1 MRDVAIIGAGMIPFG
16 RRDEDSLMDMLAYAS
31 LKALDDA
38 GLGDKSVDAVYVGN
52 MGGGIIQHQTA
63 IASSLVDR
71 LSLLPAAAETIENG
85 PASGGSAVKNGLLAV
100 ASGYYDYVLVVG
112 GEKMREVTGWRA
124 TDFVATMTHPGAEYP
139 YGITLPGMAGMF
151 TRLYMEKYGV
161 TREHLVTVTLKNQEM
176 GALNPYAHVE
186 MVLSREGIFDSPH
199 SIVNNPP
206 MADPL
211 HLYDACP
218 VSDGAAAIVLCPLDM
233 LKAEKKSLD
242 ASKPLVVIAGFGQAT
257 DTQTLQEREDPTD
270 LKAVTLAAQ
279 KAFEMAKLK
288 PGDIHVAEL
297 HDAFTI
303 LEIAESEHVGFFKKG
318 EGGKAAMAGKTRLGG
333 QIPINVSGGLK
344 ARGHPVGATGVAQ
357 VVDIVFQLRH
367 ELPKTR
373 QVKNAMN
380 GLTVNFGGFGNNVL
394 AFVLRRVQQ

>member
-16 RRDEDSLMDMLAYAS
+16 RRDEDSLLDMLAYAS

-38 GLGDKSVDAVYVGN
+38 GMGDKSVSAVYVGN
-52 MGGGIIQHQTA
+52 MGAGIIQHQSS

-71 LSLLPAAAETIENG
+71 LSLLPAAADVVENG

-112 GEKMREVTGWRA
+112 GEKMREITGWRA
-124 TDFVATMTHPGAEYP
+124 TDFVATMTHPQVEYP

-151 TRLYMEKYGV
+151 TRLYMEKWGV
-161 TREHLVTVTLKNQEM
+161 TREHLLAVTLKNQEM

-186 MVLSREGIFDSPH
+186 MALDREGIFDSPH
-199 SIVNNPP
+199 AVVNNPVA
-206 MADPL
+206 ADPL
-211 HLYDACP
+211 HLYDLCP
-218 VSDGAAAIVLCPLDM
+218 VSDGAAAVLLCP
-233 LKAEKKSLD
+233 AEMAKKLG
-242 ASKPLVVIAGFGQAT
+242 KPFVQIAGFGQAT
-257 DTQTLQEREDPTD
+257 DTHTLQEREDPTD
-270 LKAVTLAAQ
+270 LKAVTLASQQAL
-279 KAFEMAKLK
+279 EMAKLK
-288 PGDIHVAEL
+288 PAEIDVAEL

-318 EGGKAAMAGKTRLGG
+318 EGGKAAAAGKTRLGG

-357 VVDIVFQLRH
+357 VVDIVWQLRH
-367 ELPKTR
+367 ALPKER
-373 QVKNAMN
+373 QVKNARH
-380 GLTVNFGGFGNNVL
+380 GLTVNFGGFGNNITS
-394 AFVLRRVQQ
+394 FVLKRVEA

>member
-1 MRDVAIIGAGMIPFG
+1 MRDVAIIGVGMIPFG
-16 RRDEDSLMDMLAYAS
+16 RRDEDGLMDMLAYAS

-38 GLGDKSVDAVYVGN
+38 GLGEAEQPVDAVYVGN

-71 LSLLPAAAETIENG
+71 ISLLPAAAETVENG

-100 ASGYYDYVLVVG
+100 ASGYYDSVLVVG

-124 TDFVATMTHPGAEYP
+124 TDFVATMTHPQAEYP

-161 TREHLVTVTLKNQEM
+161 TREQLVSIAIKNQAM
-176 GALNPYAHVE
+176 GGLNPYAHVE
-186 MVLSREGIFDSPH
+186 MSLSREGIYDSPH

-206 MADPL
+206 VADPL

-218 VSDGAAAIVLCPLDM
+218 VSDGAAALILCPLEM
-233 LKAEKKSLD
+233 VKKAG
-242 ASKPLVVIAGFGQAT
+242 KPPIVIAGFGQAT
-257 DTQTLQEREDPTD
+257 DTQTLQERDDPTD

-279 KAFEMAKLK
+279 QAFERAKLK
-288 PGDIHVAEL
+288 PSDIDVAEL

-333 QIPINVSGGLK
+333 QLPINMSGGLK

-367 ELPKTR
+367 ELNKER
-373 QVKNAMN
+373 QVKNAKN
-380 GLTVNFGGFGNNVL
+380 GFTINFGGFGNNVL
-394 AFVLRRVQQ
+394 AFVLRRAEQ

>member
-1 MRDVAIIGAGMIPFG
+1 MAGREHFRDVAIIGAGMIPFG

-31 LKALDDA
+31 LNALDDA
-38 GLGDKSVDAVYVGN
+38 GMGDQTVDAVYVAN
-52 MGGGIIQHQTA
+52 MGGGILQHQTA

-85 PASGGSAVKNGLLAV
+85 PASGASAVKNGLLAV
-100 ASGYYDYVLVVG
+100 ASGYYDMVLVVG

-124 TDFVATMTHPGAEYP
+124 TDFVATMTHPLAEYI
-139 YGITLPGMAGMF
+139 YGVTLPGMAGMF
-151 TRLYMEKYGV
+151 TRLYMERYGV
-161 TREHLVTVTLKNQEM
+161 TREHLVGVAVKNQEM
-176 GALNPYAHVE
+176 GGLNPYAHVE
-186 MVLSREGIFDSPH
+186 MAITRQGIFDSPD
-199 SIVNNPP
+199 SVVNNPP
-206 MADPL
+206 VADPL

-218 VSDGAAAIVLCPLDM
+218 VSDGAAALILCPLEM
-233 LKAEKKSLD
+233 AKKAKKPPVL
-242 ASKPLVVIAGFGQAT
+242 IAGFGQAT

-279 KAFEMAKLK
+279 QAYEMAQVK
-288 PGDIHVAEL
+288 PGDIDLAEL

-318 EGGKAAMAGKTRLGG
+318 EGGKAVAAGKTHLGG

-357 VVDIVFQLRH
+357 VVDIVFQLRQ
-367 ELPKTR
+367 EVGKAR
-373 QVKNAMN
+373 QVKNART

-394 AFVLRRVQQ
+394 AFVLRRVDS

>member
-1 MRDVAIIGAGMIPFG
+1 MPAWGTR
-16 RRDEDSLMDMLAYAS
+16 
-31 LKALDDA
+31 
-38 GLGDKSVDAVYVGN
+38 SVDAVYVAN
-52 MGGGIIQHQTA
+52 MGGGMLQHQTA

-85 PASGGSAVKNGLLAV
+85 PASGASAVKNGLLAV

-124 TDFVATMTHPGAEYP
+124 TDFVATMTHPQAEYP

-161 TREHLVTVTLKNQEM
+161 TREHLLAVSLKNQEM

-186 MVLSREGIFDSPH
+186 MALDREGIFDSPH
-199 SIVNNPP
+199 AIVNNPVVGRS
-206 MADPL
+206 A
-211 HLYDACP
+211 AP
-218 VSDGAAAIVLCPLDM
+218 VRSLPGERWRSGARPVPAGNGARKLRHKPPVL
-233 LKAEKKSLD
+233 
-242 ASKPLVVIAGFGQAT
+242 IAGFGQAT
-257 DTQTLQEREDPTD
+257 DTQTLQERDDPTD

-318 EGGKAAMAGKTRLGG
+318 EGGKAAAAGKTRLGG

-357 VVDIVFQLRH
+357 VVDIVWQLRH
-367 ELPKTR
+367 ELPKNR
-373 QVKNAMN
+373 QVQKAEN

-394 AFVLRRVQQ
+394 SFVLRRVEP

>member
-1 MRDVAIIGAGMIPFG
+1 MRDVAIIGVGMIPFG

-31 LKALDDA
+31 LKALEDA
-38 GLGDKSVDAVYVGN
+38 GLIKAEHAVDAVYVGN
-52 MGGGIIQHQTA
+52 MGSGMLQHQTA

-71 LSLLPAAAETIENG
+71 LSLLPAAAETVENG

-100 ASGYYDYVLVVG
+100 ASGYYDTVLVVG

-124 TDFVATMTHPGAEYP
+124 TDFVATMTHPESEYP
-139 YGITLPGMAGMF
+139 YGITLPGLAGMF

-161 TREHLVTVTLKNQEM
+161 TREHLVSIAIKNQEM
-176 GALNPYAHVE
+176 GTRNPYAHVE
-186 MVLSREGIFDSPH
+186 MALSREGIYDSPH
-199 SIVNNPP
+199 AVVNNPTV
-206 MADPL
+206 ADPL

-218 VSDGAAAIVLCPLDM
+218 VSDGAAALILCPLEM
-233 LKAEKKSLD
+233 LKKTD
-242 ASKPLVVIAGFGQAT
+242 KPAIVIAGFGQAT

-279 KAFEMAKLK
+279 QAFERAKLK
-288 PGDIHVAEL
+288 PSDIDVAEL

-303 LEIAESEHVGFFKKG
+303 LEIAESEHIGFFKKG

-333 QIPINVSGGLK
+333 QIPINMSGGLK

-367 ELPKTR
+367 ELNKER
-373 QVKNAMN
+373 QVKNAKT
-380 GLTVNFGGFGNNVL
+380 GLTANFGGFGNNVL
-394 AFVLRRVQQ
+394 VFILRRVEQ

>member
-1 MRDVAIIGAGMIPFG
+1 
-16 RRDEDSLMDMLAYAS
+16 
-31 LKALDDA
+31 
-38 GLGDKSVDAVYVGN
+38 
-52 MGGGIIQHQTA
+52 MGGGMIQHQSA

-71 LSLLPAAAETIENG
+71 LSLLPAAADVVENG

-100 ASGYYDYVLVVG
+100 ASGYYDTVLVVG
-112 GEKMREVTGWRA
+112 GEKMREITGWRA
-124 TDFVATMTHPGAEYP
+124 TDVVATMTHPLAEYP

-161 TREHLVTVTLKNQEM
+161 TREMLVAVALKNQEM
-176 GALNPYAHVE
+176 GTFNPYAHVE
-186 MVLSREGIFDSPH
+186 MAISKEGIYDDPAA
-199 SIVNNPP
+199 IVNNPTV
-206 MADPL
+206 ADPL

-218 VSDGAAAIVLCPLDM
+218 VSDGAAAIVICP
-233 LKAEKKSLD
+233 AEKAKKLN
-242 ASKPLVVIAGFGQAT
+242 KPYVVIAGFGQAT

-279 KAFEMAKLK
+279 QAFEMAKLK

-318 EGGKAAMAGKTRLGG
+318 EGGKAALAGKTRLGG

-357 VVDIVFQLRH
+357 IVDITFQLRH
-367 ELPKTR
+367 QLPKTR
-373 QVKNAMN
+373 QVKNAQT

-394 AFVLRRVQQ
+394 AFVLRRVEA

>member
-31 LKALDDA
+31 LNALDDA
-38 GLGDKSVDAVYVGN
+38 GLSDKPVDAVYVAT
-52 MGGGIIQHQTA
+52 MGAGILQHQTA
-63 IASSLVDR
+63 VASALVDR
-71 LSLLPAAAETIENG
+71 LSLLPAAADTVENG
-85 PASGGSAVKNGLLAV
+85 PASGGSAIKNGLLAV
-100 ASGYYDYVLVVG
+100 ASGYYDTVLVVG

-124 TDFVATMTHPGAEYP
+124 TDFVATLTHPWAEYI
-139 YGITLPGMAGMF
+139 YGVTLPGMAGMF

-161 TREHLVTVTLKNQEM
+161 TREHLVLVAVKNQEM
-176 GALNPYAHVE
+176 GAFNPYAHVE
-186 MVLSREGIFDSPH
+186 MVITREGILDSPH
-199 SIVNNPP
+199 SVVNNPVV
-206 MADPL
+206 ADPL

-218 VSDGAAAIVLCPLDM
+218 VSDGAAAVVLCPLDM
-233 LKAEKKSLD
+233 VKNAR
-242 ASKPLVVIAGFGQAT
+242 KPPILIAGFGQAT
-257 DTQTLQEREDPTD
+257 DSHTLAEREDPTD

-279 KAFEMAKLK
+279 QAFEMAKLK
-288 PGDIHVAEL
+288 PSDIDVAEL

-318 EGGKAAMAGKTRLGG
+318 EGGKAVAAGKTRLGG

-357 VVDIVFQLRH
+357 AVEIVWQLRH
-367 ELPKTR
+367 EVGKER
-373 QVKNAMN
+373 QVKNAKT

-394 AFVLRRVQQ
+394 AFVLRRVEQ

>member
-71 LSLLPAAAETIENG
+71 LSLLPAAAETVENG

-124 TDFVATMTHPGAEYP
+124 TDFVATMTHPDAEYP

-161 TREHLVTVTLKNQEM
+161 TREHLVMVTLKNQEM

-186 MVLSREGIFDSPH
+186 MVLSREGIYDSPH

-233 LKAEKKSLD
+233 LKAGKKSLD
-242 ASKPLVVIAGFGQAT
+242 ASKPPVVIAGFGQAT

-318 EGGKAAMAGKTRLGG
+318 EGGKAAMSGKTRLGG
-333 QIPINVSGGLK
+333 QIPINLSGGLK

-373 QVKNAMN
+373 QVKNAVN

-394 AFVLRRVQQ
+394 SFVLKRVQQ

>member
-1 MRDVAIIGAGMIPFG
+1 MRDVAIIGAGIIPFG
-16 RRDEDSLMDMLAYAS
+16 RRDEDTLMDMLAYAS

-38 GLGDKSVDAVYVGN
+38 GLGDGSVDAVVVGN
-52 MGGGIIQHQTA
+52 MGGGIIQHQTS

-71 LSLLPAAAETIENG
+71 LSLLPAAAETVENG

-124 TDFVATMTHPGAEYP
+124 TDFVATMTHPQAEYP

-161 TREHLVTVTLKNQEM
+161 TREQLVTVALKNQAM

-186 MVLSREGIFDSPH
+186 MALSREGIFESPH
-199 SIVNNPP
+199 AVVNNPLV
-206 MADPL
+206 ADPL

-218 VSDGAAAIVLCPLDM
+218 VSDGAAAIVLCPLEM
-233 LKAEKKSLD
+233 AKKMGKTPIL
-242 ASKPLVVIAGFGQAT
+242 IAGFGQAT
-257 DTQTLQEREDPTD
+257 DTQTLQERDDPTD
-270 LKAVTLAAQ
+270 LKAVSLAAQ
-279 KAFEMAKLK
+279 QAFEMAKLK

-318 EGGKAAMAGKTRLGG
+318 EGGKAAEAGKTQLGG
-333 QIPINVSGGLK
+333 TIPINISGGLK

-357 VVDIVFQLRH
+357 VVEIVFQLRH
-367 ELPKTR
+367 ELPKNR
-373 QVKNAMN
+373 QVKNAET

-394 AFVLRRVQQ
+394 CFVLRRVQP

>member
-1 MRDVAIIGAGMIPFG
+1 MRDVAIIGVGIIPFG
-16 RRDEDSLMDMLAYAS
+16 RRDEDTLMDMLAYAS

-38 GLGDKSVDAVYVGN
+38 GLGDKSVDSVYVGN
-52 MGGGIIQHQTA
+52 MGGGMIQHQTA

-71 LSLLPAAAETIENG
+71 LSLLPAAAETVENG

-100 ASGYYDYVLVVG
+100 ASGYYETVLVVG
-112 GEKMREVTGWRA
+112 GEKMREITGWRA
-124 TDFVATMTHPGAEYP
+124 TDFVATMTHPQAEYP

-161 TREHLVTVTLKNQEM
+161 TREHLVAVAIKNQEM

-186 MVLSREGIFDSPH
+186 MALSREGIFDSPH
-199 SIVNNPP
+199 AIVNNPTV
-206 MADPL
+206 ADPL

-218 VSDGAAAIVLCPLDM
+218 VSDGAAALILCPLDM
-233 LKAEKKSLD
+233 AKKLN
-242 ASKPLVVIAGFGQAT
+242 KPAVVIAGFGQAT

-279 KAFEMAKLK
+279 QALEMAKLK
-288 PGDIHVAEL
+288 PSDIHVAEL

-318 EGGKAAMAGKTRLGG
+318 EGGKAAAAGKTGLGG

-367 ELPKTR
+367 ELPKNR
-373 QVKNAMN
+373 QVKNAEN

-394 AFVLRRVQQ
+394 SFVLRRAPQ

>member
-1 MRDVAIIGAGMIPFG
+1 MRDVAIIGAGIIPFG
-16 RRDEDSLMDMLAYAS
+16 RRDEDTLMDMLAYAS

-38 GLGDKSVDAVYVGN
+38 GLGDGSVDAVVVGN
-52 MGGGIIQHQTA
+52 MGGGIIQHQTS

-71 LSLLPAAAETIENG
+71 LSLLPAAAETVENG

-124 TDFVATMTHPGAEYP
+124 TDFVATMTHPQAEYP

-161 TREHLVTVTLKNQEM
+161 TREQLVAVALKNQAM

-186 MVLSREGIFDSPH
+186 MALSREGIFESPH
-199 SIVNNPP
+199 AVVNNPLV
-206 MADPL
+206 ADPL

-218 VSDGAAAIVLCPLDM
+218 VSDGAAAIVLCPLEM
-233 LKAEKKSLD
+233 AKKMGKTPIL
-242 ASKPLVVIAGFGQAT
+242 IAGFGQAT
-257 DTQTLQEREDPTD
+257 DTQTLQERDDPTD
-270 LKAVTLAAQ
+270 LKAVSLAAQ
-279 KAFEMAKLK
+279 QAFEMAKLK

-318 EGGKAAMAGKTRLGG
+318 EGGKAAEAGKTQLGG
-333 QIPINVSGGLK
+333 TIPINISGGLK

-357 VVDIVFQLRH
+357 VVEIVFQLRH
-367 ELPKTR
+367 ELPKNR
-373 QVKNAMN
+373 QVKNAET

-394 AFVLRRVQQ
+394 CFVLRRVQP